1 MECQAKKIRLS
12 NKVKKSFSVTDES
25 LGCIVG
31 WDTEAETF
39 CMGISAS
46 TEHLLPGLEAVGF
59 FCEIDGDLAVN
70 ELLGICEQRFGALQL
85 ELENPVVLFV
95 WKEKENNEVNI
106 TAKLYSS
113 YYGTLADLSISNIDQ
128 NSSVLVRACGQVPL
142 IIELASDLETLKENV
157 ELAVEKLRTVF
168 QSRVVAFI
176 LQNSPLMIHSFQE
189 TSGISMK
196 ELLKIVAE
204 TESNETVKAKKTMKK
219 KCPVNFN
226 ILMQTSGDAALE
238 NNFNHSVVIH
248 CQRREFRCI
257 SLSIPLDV
265 IVVDHESSSTNNI
278 YKLLQNAIDQQLIK
292 ISQCL
297 LTHIKSLEDMLPE
310 PHHFYPDIWEFPITL
325 IYPSNKTDK
334 ELEICRKELHKQL
347 LLPMDRPF
355 LKKLNSYDFSLTSST
370 GHLFNPHEGIN
381 TTGVTGGKRALV
393 YGKYS
398 YHHYMQDH
406 MNDNGW
412 GCAYRSLQTIISW
425 FKYQGY
431 TNRSIPTHTEIQ
443 EALVAVGD
451 KPQSFI
457 GSNKWIG
464 SQEVS
469 FCLDHLLQIQ
479 SKIMFVSS
487 GAELANKGREL
498 FYHFR
503 DQGTPVM
510 IGGGVLAHT
519 IIGVD
524 FNQDT
529 GDLKFL
535 ILDPH
540 YTGSEDLH
548 VILNKGWCGW
558 KGVQFWDQN
567 AFYNLCLPQRPI
579 EI

>member
-1 MECQAKKIRLS
+1 MECQAKKILLS
-12 NKVKKSFSVTDES
+12 NKVKKNFSFTNES
-25 LGCIVG
+25 LGYVIG
-31 WDTEAETF
+31 WETEAEIF

-46 TEHLLPGLEAVGF
+46 NEHLLLGLEVVGF
-59 FCEIDGDLAVN
+59 FCQVDRDLAAN
-70 ELLGICEQRFGALQL
+70 EFLAVCEQKFGTLQL
-85 ELENPVVLFV
+85 DLENPVVLFIQ
-95 WKEKENNEVNI
+95 KEKEDNGVNI

-113 YYGTLADLSISNIDQ
+113 YYGTLADLNISNIDQ
-128 NSSVLVRACGQVPL
+128 NSSILVRARGQVPL
-142 IIELASDLETLKENV
+142 IIEIASDLETLKENV
-157 ELAVEKLRTVF
+157 ELSVEKLRTIF

-176 LQNSPLMIHSFQE
+176 LQNSCHILHSFQE
-189 TSGISMK
+189 SSDLSVK

-204 TESNETVKAKKTMKK
+204 NESNETVKAKNKMKR

-226 ILMQTSGDAALE
+226 ILMQTSGEAAFE

-248 CQRREFRCI
+248 CQRREFRCV
-257 SLSIPLDV
+257 SLSIPIDV
-265 IVVDHESSSTNNI
+265 IVVGHESSSTSAV
-278 YKLLQNAIDQQLIK
+278 YKLLQNAIDQQLVK

-297 LTHIKSLEDMLPE
+297 LTHIKSLEDMLPV
-310 PHHFYPDIWEFPITL
+310 PHHFYPDIWEFPVTL

-334 ELEICRKELHKQL
+334 ELESCRKELHKQL
-347 LLPMDRPF
+347 LLSMDRPF
-355 LKKLNSYDFSLTSST
+355 LKKQNAYDFSLTSSF
-370 GHLFNPHEGIN
+370 GHLINPHEGLN
-381 TTGVTGGKRALV
+381 TSGVVGGKRAIV

-398 YHHYMQDH
+398 YHHYMQDR

-425 FKYQGY
+425 FNYQGY

-451 KPQSFI
+451 KPQSFV
-457 GSNKWIG
+457 GSKKWIG

-487 GAELANKGREL
+487 GAELANRGREL
-498 FYHFR
+498 FNHFR

-558 KGVQFWDQN
+558 KGVQFWDET
-567 AFYNLCLPQRPI
+567 AFYNLCLPQRPL